1 LGPLVC
7 TVRDTRPAVTE
18 HRRHG
23 TAQDGGACSAGGG
36 PLWGPPRLPIHPQRF
51 SCELSESSMSLR
63 DMASHDKPGPM
74 SVSRTRAWGSLGSAL
89 LGAIVLSGCGTHT
102 APPVAT
108 KSDAAAVKPSV
119 TQSVQRQIRE
129 RDKRIVELRSQI
141 AELTSQLEALK
152 FIDQDMSERR
162 KPSLLPATLT
172 PIETDQAH

>member
-1 LGPLVC
+1 
-7 TVRDTRPAVTE
+7 
-18 HRRHG
+18 
-23 TAQDGGACSAGGG
+23 
-36 PLWGPPRLPIHPQRF
+36 
-51 SCELSESSMSLR
+51 
-63 DMASHDKPGPM
+63 
-74 SVSRTRAWGSLGSAL
+74 
-89 LGAIVLSGCGTHT
+89 
-102 APPVAT
+102 VAT

>member
-1 LGPLVC
+1 
-7 TVRDTRPAVTE
+7 
-18 HRRHG
+18 
-23 TAQDGGACSAGGG
+23 
-36 PLWGPPRLPIHPQRF
+36 
-51 SCELSESSMSLR
+51 
-63 DMASHDKPGPM
+63 M